1 MCITLS
7 AYMYYNRRLYRD
19 VEAHRPTCK
28 ISPSP
33 YTSCLNIKCKGVG
46 GGGGGGR
53 RFSSIVKIRLHI
65 NFFGSWGKCAL
76 RKYFRKWRNLVR
88 FGVYFNVIC
97 HKNIYFLH
105 KTNDVIA
112 ALRLLGV

>member
-46 GGGGGGR
+46 GRGED
-53 RFSSIVKIRLHI
+53 V
-65 NFFGSWGKCAL
+65 
-76 RKYFRKWRNLVR
+76 
-88 FGVYFNVIC
+88 
-97 HKNIYFLH
+97 FLQ
-105 KTNDVIA
+105 
-112 ALRLLGV
+112 L